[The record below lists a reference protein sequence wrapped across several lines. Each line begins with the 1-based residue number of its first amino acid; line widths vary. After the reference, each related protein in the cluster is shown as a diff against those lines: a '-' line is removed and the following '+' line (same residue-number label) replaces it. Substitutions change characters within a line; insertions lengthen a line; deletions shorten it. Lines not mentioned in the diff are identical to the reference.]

1 MRFSHFF
8 VDRPIFAAVIS
19 IVITLI
25 GGLAYFGLP
34 VAQYPEVAP
43 PTVVVSA
50 SYPGASAEVVAETVA
65 TPLEQQINGVEN
77 MLYMVS
83 QSTGDG
89 SVQATITFALGTDLD
104 EVVGLHPRRIANDD
118 VGELVE
124 TWVAHEGLR
133 RGGAGKGRGAQS
145 SGCRGKRPGPR

>member
-19 IVITLI
+19 ILITLV
-25 GGLAYFGLP
+25 GGIAYFSLP

-65 TPLEQQINGVEN
+65 TPREQQINGVEN
-77 MLYMVS
+77 ML
-83 QSTGDG
+83 
-89 SVQATITFALGTDLD
+89 
-104 EVVGLHPRRIANDD
+104 
-118 VGELVE
+118 
-124 TWVAHEGLR
+124 
-133 RGGAGKGRGAQS
+133 
-145 SGCRGKRPGPR
+145 